1 MKGMLAGMVAVG
13 LALGL
18 LAVTSAIYA
27 GDGKQIETAELQTQD
42 ELDVAAWE
50 AWRTDL
56 AGAIAADEE
65 FTAATAAV
73 EAYQGEDEHE
83 RARLESVRDE
93 IYYEIARPVYEDHF
107 GPWEGTDDDFVVF
120 LRSDDAQEQ
129 RKNYAECTTQ
139 AIRACGQGKV
149 KSVTVTDGGGC
160 SFECVVATPIP

>member
-56 AGAIAADEE
+56 KGTLEANEDYAVAKAAVKAYEGDDEE
-65 FTAATAAV
+65 
-73 EAYQGEDEHE
+73 E
-83 RARLESVRDE
+83 RANLEAARDE
-93 IYYEIARPVYEDHF
+93 IYYAIARPVYEDHY
-107 GPWEGTDDDFVVF
+107 GPWAGTDDEFIAF
-120 LRSDDAQEQ
+120 LAAENDQIAPAVIAKCAQEA
-129 RKNYAECTTQ
+129 RTT
-139 AIRACGQGKV
+139 CGIGKV
-149 KSVTVTDGGGC
+149 LEITVTKDSC
-160 SFECVVATPIP
+160 SFKCDTAQPIP